1 MAASTHMSI
10 KVVDQEYTSYCVYR
24 MLSQTRCRAYKD
36 KFYDQTLVCL
46 GSSARNRNFPTH
58 LRGICLRNCFLSTA
72 IALYRYTHLSFEL
85 YEPCTASFE
94 LNLQNETLFA
104 DPFANN
110 IIANIVAQSILRNS
124 RK

>member
-1 MAASTHMSI
+1 MVASTHMNI
-10 KVVDQEYTSYCVYR
+10 KVVDQEHTFYWVYR

-36 KFYDQTLVCL
+36 KFYDQTLMCL
-46 GSSARNRNFPTH
+46 ESSERNRNFPTN

-94 LNLQNETLFA
+94 LNLHNETLFT

-110 IIANIVAQSILRNS
+110 IIANIVAQSTPRKS